1 MLVFPIIVSVC
12 LAFACFIQ
20 IAASPRV
27 LSRFAFRVAA
37 LLGLSLFMV
46 AAVKTA
52 PDVLESP
59 KGLWYS
65 LRWLA
70 TCVPFAICLRLMS
83 KMEKQRGDLPEK
95 LAVWS
100 KGSRGLHK

>member
-1 MLVFPIIVSVC
+1 MLVFPIIVSIG

-27 LSRFAFRVAA
+27 LSRFSFRLIA
-37 LLGLSLFMV
+37 LAGLGLFIA
-46 AAVKTA
+46 AAVIL
-52 PDVLESP
+52 DSP

-70 TCVPFAICLRLMS
+70 TCVPFAICLRLMH
-83 KMEKQRGDLPEK
+83 KMEKERDDVPEK
-95 LAVWS
+95 MTVWS
-100 KGSRGLHK
+100 KESRALHK

>member
-1 MLVFPIIVSVC
+1 MLVFPIIVSIG

-27 LSRFAFRVAA
+27 LSRFSFRLIA
-37 LLGLSLFMV
+37 LAGLGLFIA

-52 PDVLESP
+52 PDILDSP

-70 TCVPFAICLRLMS
+70 TCVPFAICLRLMH
-83 KMEKQRGDLPEK
+83 KMEKERDDVPEK
-95 LAVWS
+95 MTVWS
-100 KGSRGLHK
+100 KESRALHK